1 MDPRQLPDDERAV
14 WLAAFGAAYVANA
27 HHFVV
32 HRRAPATGDGRTPR
46 GLHVGGDGLTG
57 RQRVA
62 NIAAANAR
70 SAVLTYREAADHTFM
85 PIKGEV
91 PK

>member
-27 HHFVV
+27 HH
-32 HRRAPATGDGRTPR
+32 
-46 GLHVGGDGLTG
+46 LHVAGNGLTG

-70 SAVLTYREAADHTFM
+70 SAVLTYREAADHIFQ